1 MTDKEIKG
9 QIKNAYM
16 LSETETEKIFVR
28 KYEQRSLK
36 LSEIIKTE
44 FRYMGAKSFLTGVV
58 LNVLLLITA
67 QAGDTDRVWIIS
79 SFIPVCALIPM
90 LLLSKSERFGMDELE
105 AASRFSLRFIRIV
118 RMFIL
123 GVFSMALLLTVGIIL
138 RITIVA
144 SFSEQMIL
152 VVFPYLISAYG
163 AMLVTRKWHGKEN
176 VFGVLAVCAFAG
188 LLPYVIRPI
197 KLSGQLTDG
206 FFLLMI
212 ALLLVALIRECML
225 YVKESEDLSWNLC

>member
-9 QIKNAYM
+9 LLKNAYM

-44 FRYMGAKSFLTGVV
+44 FQYMGAKGFLAGVV
-58 LNVLLLITA
+58 LIVVLLIAA

-138 RITIVA
+138 RITIAA

-212 ALLLVALIRECML
+212 ALLLVAFIRECML